1 MPGVEHLLRDVKD
14 ASVSTLAAEVGT
26 LAAGL
31 RGLRTRLLQIQ
42 RYLELVLA
50 GQLPVN
56 HDIMYQLQARASRRH
71 CVEATQLL
79 AGDTRAACAA
89 HDACKHAHAGCV
101 QPPAKPGRS
110 SPVQVIH
117 SAVQRHDAGDLPRLA
132 DSLSPG
138 AA

>member
-42 RYLELVLA
+42 RYLELVLV

-56 HDIMYQLQARASRRH
+56 HDIMYQLQARSDRPSRGE
-71 CVEATQLL
+71 CVYML
-79 AGDTRAACAA
+79 AGNTRAAWTAI
-89 HDACKHAHAGCV
+89 DICKHAHAGCV
-101 QPPAKPGRS
+101 QPTAKPGR
-110 SPVQVIH
+110 
-117 SAVQRHDAGDLPRLA
+117 
-132 DSLSPG
+132 
-138 AA
+138 

>member
-42 RYLELVLA
+42 RYLELMLA

-56 HDIMYQLQARASRRH
+56 HDIMYQLQARFGGLN
-71 CVEATQLL
+71 CVECTQMLT
-79 AGDTRAACAA
+79 GTTRAAWTASDGLHACACRIYSTFCQIWA
-89 HDACKHAHAGCV
+89 LKLC
-101 QPPAKPGRS
+101 PGLSQS
-110 SPVQVIH
+110 SPTT
-117 SAVQRHDAGDLPRLA
+117 
-132 DSLSPG
+132 
-138 AA
+138 